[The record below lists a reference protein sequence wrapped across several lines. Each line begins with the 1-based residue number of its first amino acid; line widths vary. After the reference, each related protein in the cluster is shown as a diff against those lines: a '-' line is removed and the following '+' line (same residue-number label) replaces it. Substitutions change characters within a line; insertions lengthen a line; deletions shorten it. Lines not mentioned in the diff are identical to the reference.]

1 MIDDSSVDTV
11 DRAGIPLG
19 ESGGSQML
27 IDNQVVTLRFVSF
40 KTDIHHGALSNI
52 FNFSHMKKLI

>member
-1 MIDDSSVDTV
+1 MIDDPSIDAV

-27 IDNQVVTLRFVSF
+27 IDNQVVTLRFVWC
-40 KTDIHHGALSNI
+40 I
-52 FNFSHMKKLI
+52 LITRQVF